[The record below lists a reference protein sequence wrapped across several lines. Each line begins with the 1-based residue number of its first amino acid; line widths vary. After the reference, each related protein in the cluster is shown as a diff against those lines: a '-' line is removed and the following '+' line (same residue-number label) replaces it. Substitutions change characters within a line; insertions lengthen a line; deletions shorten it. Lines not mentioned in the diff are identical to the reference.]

1 MAFKAYRISHG
12 HTPTSASPFLSPSSQ
27 YAMLTDL
34 LSVPEPTT
42 CALAVGLSPWLL
54 HTSLL
59 QLFHRLAPPCHLGL
73 SSNDTVPQKSS
84 LNAWSENTLQ
94 PLPDTFSVIFM
105 ALITIWNHFA
115 HLPGCLFL
123 KQYCLLE
130 NRDHVILP
138 CDILSSLGKWLS
150 FVGDKLGEGKWLR
163 QNAIAH
169 EKQRSPCNSHLL
181 KSIQNLLYKP

>member
-12 HTPTSASPFLSPSSQ
+12 HTPTSASPFLSPSSE

-73 SSNDTVPQKSS
+73 SSNDTMPQKSS
-84 LNAWSENTLQ
+84 LNAWSEIPFSHYVLIHFLWFSLHSSPSEIILLIYLAVSFSSNTVSLRTGTMSSS
-94 PLPDTFSVIFM
+94 PVISS
-105 ALITIWNHFA
+105 A
-115 HLPGCLFL
+115 HWVNDLVL
-123 KQYCLLE
+123 
-130 NRDHVILP
+130 
-138 CDILSSLGKWLS
+138 
-150 FVGDKLGEGKWLR
+150 
-163 QNAIAH
+163 
-169 EKQRSPCNSHLL
+169 
-181 KSIQNLLYKP
+181 